1 MRNETLPL
9 TVLLKRGHTEEFK
22 TEDVVLWRGELCA
35 EYNDSGFVG
44 YKQGDGTKKWSELEY
59 VDLNK
64 IEAFRVVCRS
74 TYDNRPIR
82 TVDICLDPIKA
93 KELSEKYL

>member
-1 MRNETLPL
+1 MRNENLPL
-9 TVLLKRGHTEEFK
+9 TVLLKRGHTDEFK
-22 TEDVVLWRGELCA
+22 TEDPVLWRGELCA
-35 EYNDSGFVG
+35 EYNDSGLVG

-64 IEAFRVVCRS
+64 LEAFRVVCRAKH
-74 TYDNRPIR
+74 DGRPVR

-93 KELSEKYL
+93 IEISERL

>member
-1 MRNETLPL
+1 MRNENLPL
-9 TVLLKRGHTEEFK
+9 TVLLKRGHTDEFK
-22 TEDVVLWRGELCA
+22 TEDPVLWRGELCA
-35 EYNDSGFVG
+35 EYNDSGLVG

-64 IEAFRVVCRS
+64 LEAFRVVGI
-74 TYDNRPIR
+74 TKDGRPVR

-93 KELSEKYL
+93 IEISERL

>member
-1 MRNETLPL
+1 MRNENLPM

-22 TEDVVLWRGELCA
+22 TEDPVLWRGELCA
-35 EYNDSGFVG
+35 EYNDSGLVG

-64 IEAFRVVCRS
+64 LEAFRVVCRAKH
-74 TYDNRPIR
+74 DGRPVR

-93 KELSEKYL
+93 IEISERL

>member
-1 MRNETLPL
+1 MRNETLPM

-22 TEDVVLWRGELCA
+22 IEDVVLYRGELCA
-35 EYNDSGFVG
+35 EYNDSGLVG

-64 IEAFRVVCRS
+64 LEAFRVVCRAKH
-74 TYDNRPIR
+74 DNRPLR
-82 TVDICLDPIKA
+82 TIDIYLDPIKSI
-93 KELSEKYL
+93 ELSERL

>member
-1 MRNETLPL
+1 MRNENLPL

-22 TEDVVLWRGELCA
+22 TEDPVLWRGELCA
-35 EYNDSGFVG
+35 EYNDSGLVG

-64 IEAFRVVCRS
+64 LEAFRVVCRAKH
-74 TYDNRPIR
+74 DGRPVR

-93 KELSEKYL
+93 IEISERL